1 MPNTRNYTI
10 LTLYDLGERISS
22 VWPKFRFKKKEGIIE
37 KISYERRVYELVDVR
52 SLS

>member
-1 MPNTRNYTI
+1 MEITVIVR

-22 VWPKFRFKKKEGIIE
+22 VWPKFRFKKEGIIE
-37 KISYERRVYELVDVR
+37 KMSYVRRVYESVDVR